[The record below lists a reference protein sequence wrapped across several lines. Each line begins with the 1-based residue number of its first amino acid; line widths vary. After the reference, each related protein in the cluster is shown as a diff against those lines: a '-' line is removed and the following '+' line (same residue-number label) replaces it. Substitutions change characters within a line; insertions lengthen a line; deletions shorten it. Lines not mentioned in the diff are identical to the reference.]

1 MRAGQQERPQRRG
14 CPGGPSEQERDR
26 LVAPHGAGLVV
37 ELGGGLGG
45 EVGVEAGS
53 SEVGSAEA
61 GIAGVGSAE
70 AGRLVVVQADEGYE
84 RGGCV
89 AGRLSQSGAKCSK
102 RRDC

>member
-1 MRAGQQERPQRRG
+1 MRAGQQERLQRRG
-14 CPGGPSEQERDR
+14 CPGGPSERELDH
-26 LVAPHGAGLVV
+26 LVALHGAELVV

-53 SEVGSAEA
+53 SEAGSA
-61 GIAGVGSAE
+61 G
-70 AGRLVVVQADEGYE
+70 AGRLVAVQGDEGYE

-89 AGRLSQSGAKCSK
+89 AGQLSQSGANCSK